1 MLNIVGEKKK
11 VLKILIFIQISSDCL
26 NNILIEYANKPQLFL
41 LFCVSVFLCQCHE
54 YDRSKE

>member
-1 MLNIVGEKKK
+1 MLNIVGKKK

-41 LFCVSVFLCQCHE
+41 LFSASVFLCQCHE
-54 YDRSKE
+54 YNHKK

>member
-1 MLNIVGEKKK
+1 MLNIVGGKKK

-41 LFCVSVFLCQCHE
+41 LFSMSVFLCQCHE
-54 YDRSKE
+54 YDR